1 MTEAGHLE
9 PGVVGAVLCGGRSRR
24 FGSDKALAPTGDGT
38 MGQRVVDAMRG
49 AGMDPVVAVG
59 GDAGAALGLITV
71 PDRWPGL
78 GPLGGLATVLR
89 WARRGDVLVVPC
101 DLPLLDQ
108 ETVSRLLDA
117 RHRIRPQG
125 GPEAERVI
133 VAAVDGEPRHSLA
146 IWPAGQARTVRR
158 LVDDGERRFRAAL
171 DAIGWVPVEVLPA
184 GLDDADTPQQ
194 LDELLDRSRGRAT
207 PEVSSTPSE
216 DRTDGDQLESGPTSS
231 APNC

>member
-9 PGVVGAVLCGGRSRR
+9 PGVVGAVLCGGRSSR

-38 MGQRVVDAMRG
+38 MGQRVVDALRG
-49 AGMDPVVAVG
+49 AGVDPVVAVG

-89 WARRGDVLVVPC
+89 WARQGDVLVVPC

-108 ETVSRLLDA
+108 ETVSRLLEA
-117 RHRIRPQG
+117 RRRIRQQV
-125 GPEAERVI
+125 GPEAAQAI

-171 DAIGWVPVEVLPA
+171 DVIGWAPVEVLPA

-194 LDELLDRSRGRAT
+194 LGELLDRSESGLPTGASGAPSDDRG
-207 PEVSSTPSE
+207 
-216 DRTDGDQLESGPTSS
+216 DGD
-231 APNC
+231 